1 MQLRESS
8 QLASNPETDSDEE
21 IQAGSMSGVY
31 AILSNSTFTS
41 KASSIYLKEV
51 RSYLDVD
58 HPAPISS
65 LLNSSDPNLF
75 YSLNISALWLLLKDK
90 IQKLGQVYMF

>member
-1 MQLRESS
+1 MQLRETSP
-8 QLASNPETDSDEE
+8 LAANPETDSDEE

-31 AILSNSTFTS
+31 AILSNSIFTS
-41 KASSIYLKEV
+41 KASSIYLKQV
-51 RSYLDVD
+51 RSYLDID

-65 LLNSSDPNLF
+65 LLDSTDPNIF

-90 IQKLGQVYMF
+90 VQKLGRVYTL